1 MNLKIEL
8 DSKKILPSE
17 ELLWLELTHHFL
29 VTIVFKKKS
38 VEPLKAKVAFKAKK
52 FTESGWIHSTIEDLH
67 APAVQQQL
75 DSHEPQEADEEERF
89 QQVQQEGTAAVQSL
103 PDYFES

>member
-38 VEPLKAKVAFKAKK
+38 VEPLKAKK